1 MGRGQRALTPTV
13 ITGAGAITSVG
24 RGVAATCAA
33 IHAGIARPRRVNAL
47 NIVEPETQELIGIQ
61 SHPVHGYTEGF
72 SLLGRWMRL
81 ARGSV
86 QDLMSSGL
94 ASEGA
99 SPRFWESTGLVLV
112 VGELD
117 DQTLLTEDGQALAR
131 IQDEFLEPFV
141 STLGVAIPS
150 SNVRLLAR
158 GHAGTALAL
167 QSGMRQFAAR
177 ELERLLLIAV
187 DSYIDGLRLE
197 GLLENGRLKTE
208 EQSVGFAPGEAG
220 VALLF
225 ETEPSARRRT
235 ARPLGQVLTVATD
248 QEPEQL
254 PRIQRGRALTRCTQ
268 RLLDETA
275 PSATFRGDL
284 YNDLNG
290 ETWRAQEWGHVRVNL
305 GQRMDLSQWHL
316 PCNSVGDVG
325 AASGALG
332 ICLALRSR
340 DSLQGAEP
348 LSLVLSSSD
357 SGDVGGIVLRTP
369 EGGQP

>member
-1 MGRGQRALTPTV
+1 MTPLV

-24 RGVAATCAA
+24 RGVAASCAA

-47 NIVEPETQELIGIQ
+47 HIVEPETQELIGIQ

-86 QDLMSSGL
+86 QDLMSLDLTS
-94 ASEGA
+94 AGA
-99 SPRFWESTGLVLV
+99 GPRFWESTGLMLV

-117 DQTLLTEDGQALAR
+117 DQTLLTEEGQVMTRL
-131 IQDEFLEPFV
+131 QDEFLEPLV
-141 STLGVAIPS
+141 SALGFSIPS
-150 SNVRLLAR
+150 SNIRLFTQ

-167 QSGMRQFAAR
+167 QAGLRRLAAR
-177 ELERLLLIAV
+177 EMERLLLIAV

-197 GLLENGRLKTE
+197 GLVEKGRLKTE
-208 EQSVGFAPGEAG
+208 EQSVGFSPGEAG

-225 ETEPSARRRT
+225 ETEPGARRRNT
-235 ARPLGQVLTVATD
+235 RALGQVLAVATD
-248 QEPEQL
+248 QEPAQL

-275 PSATFRGDL
+275 PSASFRGDL

-305 GQRMDLSQWHL
+305 SQRMDLSQWHL

-332 ICLALRSR
+332 ICLALHSR
-340 DSLQGAEP
+340 ASFQGSEP
-348 LSLVLSSSD
+348 HSLVLSSSD

-369 EGGQP
+369 GEGQT